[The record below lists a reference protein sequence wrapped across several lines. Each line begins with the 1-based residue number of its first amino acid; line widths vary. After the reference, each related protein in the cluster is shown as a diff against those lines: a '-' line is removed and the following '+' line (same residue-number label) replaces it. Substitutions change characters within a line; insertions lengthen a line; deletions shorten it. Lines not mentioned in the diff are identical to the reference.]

1 MVDYSRRSTEPEYM
15 DGAAVEGPEMSR
27 ALEELQ
33 YVNRYLGGV
42 RSSLKALAQAEA
54 EAKETK
60 KRLEILDLGT
70 GAADIPAAMVQWGCS
85 QGRVVRV
92 VGVDFNPFVCSWAQ
106 RQVEHLSQ
114 VEVVRG
120 DALNLPFG
128 RKTFD
133 YVHCAMFL
141 HHFPQEEA
149 ARIVQTMYGLSRR
162 GIIINDLHRHPV
174 AFRAISWITRRWS
187 KSSMVQHDAPVSVL
201 RGFRSVDL
209 EELAHLSGI
218 ARFSVRRYWPFRF
231 VLLAPKS

>member
-1 MVDYSRRSTEPEYM
+1 MVDYSHRSTEPEYM

>member
-1 MVDYSRRSTEPEYM
+1 MVDYRRRSNAAEYM
-15 DGAAVEGPEMSR
+15 DGAAVEGPDMSR

-33 YVNRYLGGV
+33 YVNRYLGGT
-42 RSSLKALAQAEA
+42 RSSLKALAQAEVGA
-54 EAKETK
+54 PK

-70 GAADIPAAMVQWGCS
+70 GAADIPAAMVQWGRS
-85 QGRVVRV
+85 QEKVVRV

-106 RQVEHLSQ
+106 RQVEHLPQ

-120 DALNLPFG
+120 DVLNLPFG
-128 RKTFD
+128 AETFD

-149 ARIVQTMYGLSRR
+149 ARIVRTMYRLCRR

-174 AFRAISWITRRWS
+174 AFHAISWITRRWS

-201 RGFRSVDL
+201 RGFRWVEL
-209 EELAHLSGI
+209 EELGHLSGI
-218 ARFSVRRYWPFRF
+218 CRFSIQRYWPFRF
-231 VLLAPKS
+231 VLLALKN